1 MKQVISIAD
10 FAIMLNTIN
19 EKIQNLEG
27 SASLFVPFY
36 TMNKATEKERQKQIE
51 NNLRELKKSPF
62 YQSLLHAKK
71 ALEECKV
78 EIEVPDLEVKDEIN

>member
-10 FAIMLNTIN
+10 FATMLKVIN
-19 EKIQNLEG
+19 DRIDYIKIHTNVWMPFCPDGGEKDI
-27 SASLFVPFY
+27 
-36 TMNKATEKERQKQIE
+36 KREKERKLKQD
-51 NNLRELKKSPF
+51 PF

-78 EIEVPDLEVKDEIN
+78 EIEVPDLEVKDERN

>member
-10 FAIMLNTIN
+10 FATILNVIN
-19 EKIQNLEG
+19 EKIIIEKRPPIEYDWQTQE
-27 SASLFVPFY
+27 
-36 TMNKATEKERQKQIE
+36 EKEVNKKEHMKR
-51 NNLRELKKSPF
+51 LKTDPF

-78 EIEVPDLEVKDEIN
+78 EIEVPDLEVKDEGN

>member
-10 FAIMLNTIN
+10 FATILNVIN
-19 EKIQNLEG
+19 TKLIDFRHWVNDVDYYKDEQ
-27 SASLFVPFY
+27 A
-36 TMNKATEKERQKQIE
+36 KAREIKARK
-51 NNLRELKKSPF
+51 NELKKDPF

-78 EIEVPDLEVKDEIN
+78 EIEVPDLEVKDERN

>member
-10 FAIMLNTIN
+10 FSIILTVIN
-19 EKIQNLEG
+19 DRI
-27 SASLFVPFY
+27 ASLEYPPMEY
-36 TMNKATEKERQKQIE
+36 DWKTHKEKSYEERKKEHMKRLKADPR
-51 NNLRELKKSPF
+51 

-78 EIEVPDLEVKDEIN
+78 EIEVPDLEVKDERNSI

>member
-10 FAIMLNTIN
+10 FATILNVIN
-19 EKIQNLEG
+19 EKIE
-27 SASLFVPFY
+27 SVEYVPGFEFDY
-36 TMNKATEKERQKQIE
+36 EKQEEIPYEKRKKEHMKRLKAD
-51 NNLRELKKSPF
+51 PF

-78 EIEVPDLEVKDEIN
+78 EIEVPDLEVEK

>member
-10 FAIMLNTIN
+10 FATMLDVIN
-19 EKIQNLEG
+19 DKIEKVEQ
-27 SASLFVPFY
+27 PFMEY
-36 TMNKATEKERQKQIE
+36 DWKTNREKPYEER
-51 NNLRELKKSPF
+51 KKEHMKRLQGNPK

-78 EIEVPDLEVKDEIN
+78 EIEVPDLEVEK

>member
-10 FAIMLNTIN
+10 FATMLNVIN
-19 EKIQNLEG
+19 EKIIIEERPPMEYDWQTRE
-27 SASLFVPFY
+27 
-36 TMNKATEKERQKQIE
+36 EKEANKKAHMKR
-51 NNLRELKKSPF
+51 LKTDPF

-78 EIEVPDLEVKDEIN
+78 EIEVPDLEVEK